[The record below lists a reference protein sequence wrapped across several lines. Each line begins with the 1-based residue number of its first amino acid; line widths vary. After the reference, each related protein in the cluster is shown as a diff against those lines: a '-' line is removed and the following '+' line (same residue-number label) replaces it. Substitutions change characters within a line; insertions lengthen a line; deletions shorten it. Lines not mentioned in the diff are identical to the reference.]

1 MVNGKIHL
9 YSPTEADGV
18 RIAAQASATVLARLC
33 EAVTPGMTTADLDR
47 LAESFIRDT
56 GGKSAFLGY
65 HGYPGHIC
73 VSLNHEVVHGI
84 GRPDRGIAAGDLVSL
99 DVGVTIGG
107 YVGDNARTVCAGGQ
121 PGELAAR
128 LMQTTADALLAGIAK
143 ARPGNCLNDIGA
155 TVERIAKAARF
166 EVVRDMVGH
175 GCGIHMHEPP
185 EIPNYR
191 VPGKSPAL
199 LPGMILAIEPMIN
212 AGTWRITVDR
222 KDGWT
227 VRTADGALSAHFEHQ
242 ILITEND
249 PEILTWPK
257 TA

>member
-1 MVNGKIHL
+1 MANGRIHL
-9 YSPTEADGV
+9 YSPAEADGV
-18 RIAAQASATVLARLC
+18 RLAAQASAIVLARLC

-47 LAESFIRDT
+47 LAECFIRDT

-65 HGYPGHIC
+65 HGYPGQIC

-84 GRPDRGIAAGDLVSL
+84 GRPDRFIAAGDLVSL

-121 PGELAAR
+121 PRELAAR
-128 LMQTTADALLAGIAK
+128 LMQTTEEALQAGIAQ
-143 ARPGNCLNDIGA
+143 ARPGNCLNDIGDA
-155 TVERIAKAARF
+155 VEKTARAARF

-175 GCGIHMHEPP
+175 GCGKNMHEPP
-185 EIPNYR
+185 EVPNYR
-191 VPGKSPAL
+191 VPGKTPAL

-212 AGTWRITVDR
+212 AGTWRITIDR

-257 TA
+257 NA

>member
-1 MVNGKIHL
+1 MANGRIHL
-9 YSPTEADGV
+9 YSPAEADGV
-18 RIAAQASATVLARLC
+18 RLAAQASAIVLSRLC

-47 LAESFIRDT
+47 LAECFIRDT

-65 HGYPGHIC
+65 HGYPGQIC

-84 GRPDRGIAAGDLVSL
+84 GRPDRFIAAGDLVSL

-121 PGELAAR
+121 PRELAAR
-128 LMQTTADALLAGIAK
+128 LMQTTEEALQAGIAQ
-143 ARPGNCLNDIGA
+143 ARPGNCLNDIGDA
-155 TVERIAKAARF
+155 VEKTARAARF

-175 GCGIHMHEPP
+175 GCGKNMHEPP
-185 EIPNYR
+185 EVPNYR
-191 VPGKSPAL
+191 VPGKTPAL

-212 AGTWRITVDR
+212 AGTWRITIDR

-257 TA
+257 NA

>member
-9 YSPTEADGV
+9 YSPAEAEGV

-33 EAVTPGMTTADLDR
+33 EAVTPGMSTADLDM
-47 LAESFIRDT
+47 LAESFIRET

-65 HGYPGHIC
+65 RGYPGHIC
-73 VSLNHEVVHGI
+73 VSLNDEVVHGI
-84 GRPDRGIAAGDLVSL
+84 GRPDRIIAAGDLVSL

-121 PGELAAR
+121 PGELAAH
-128 LMQTTADALLAGIAK
+128 LMQTTADALQAGIDK

-155 TVERIAKAARF
+155 TVERIVKAARF

-175 GCGIHMHEPP
+175 GCGIQMHEPP
-185 EIPNYR
+185 EVPNYR

-199 LPGMILAIEPMIN
+199 LPGMILAIEPMVN

-227 VRTADGALSAHFEHQ
+227 VRTADGSLSAHFEHQ

-257 TA
+257 TV

>member
-9 YSPTEADGV
+9 YSQAEAEGV
-18 RIAAQASATVLARLC
+18 RIAAQASAAVLARLC
-33 EAVTPGMTTADLDR
+33 EAVTPGMSTADLDM
-47 LAESFIRDT
+47 LAESFIRET

-65 HGYPGHIC
+65 RGYPGHIC
-73 VSLNHEVVHGI
+73 VSLNDEVVHGI
-84 GRPDRGIAAGDLVSL
+84 GRPDRIIAAGDLVSL

-121 PGELAAR
+121 PGELAAH
-128 LMQTTADALLAGIAK
+128 LMQTTADALQAGIDK

-155 TVERIAKAARF
+155 TVERIVKAARF

-175 GCGIHMHEPP
+175 GCGIQMHEPP
-185 EIPNYR
+185 EVPNYR

-199 LPGMILAIEPMIN
+199 LPGMILAIEPMVN

-227 VRTADGALSAHFEHQ
+227 VRTADGSLSAHFEHQ

-257 TA
+257 TV